1 MRIYQIDI
9 QHFRG
14 IEQCRATFTNHVVCL
29 IGPGDSTKSTVLDAI
44 EYALCPNWFIPLDD
58 SDFTNTDISK
68 DVVIDVTIGPVPNDL
83 LSEAKF
89 GLHQRG
95 WDSKNALIHDEPEE
109 RDIQV
114 LTVRLKIDR
123 DLTPEWSVVT
133 NRDSDGVR
141 ISNRDRQRFRVV
153 RIGANIDNELSWAR
167 GSALLS
173 LTEDT
178 RNMQQLLLGATRQL
192 RNIPGLNAI
201 SDFGTSMEAVK
212 NGATDLGLALESLR
226 VDIDPK
232 SLRTNAGTLSL
243 HNDKVPAR
251 RLGLGTRRLLAVGAQ
266 LQAVQEGTI
275 VLIDEIEHAL
285 EPHRIKHLIRTLK
298 NRIDGR
304 TGQIIMTSHS
314 PAALEELGAAPL
326 HVVQS
331 SKSKTVIRSVNVSAQ
346 GSVRAIP
353 AAFLS
358 PRVIVCE
365 GATEVGLLRSYEKH
379 ILSPK
384 SESLALHGTL
394 TVDGGGSS
402 APKRAFDLQKH
413 GYDVCLFADSD
424 KCAKWNNP
432 SKDELTAAGITVIIW
447 ADECYTEARV
457 INDLPNK
464 TDLFNLVQK
473 AIEAGAVAAT
483 ILDSINPRLT
493 NRKLADIEDI
503 QAYEDDATLRQAAQ
517 EAAKKKQWFKTVTGG
532 ELLGDFVVV

>member
-483 ILDSINPRLT
+483 ILDSINPR
-493 NRKLADIEDI
+493 
-503 QAYEDDATLRQAAQ
+503 
-517 EAAKKKQWFKTVTGG
+517 
-532 ELLGDFVVV
+532 VV